1 MKIDRMNPRGFF
13 KRRYDVV
20 AGGSLLATLRTPE
33 SRSEFE
39 LDGTA
44 YGIQREPGWGDFVLS
59 SSDGELGRATKHSAL
74 TSTFT
79 VRFDEAEYTLVSP
92 GLKSSF
98 ELRKGDAAV
107 GSIRAAGFWAIRG
120 EVDLPDELSAPRQ
133 LFVLWLVAIM
143 WVRAEETAA
152 VSTV

>member
-1 MKIDRMNPRGFF
+1 MKIDQMIPRGFF

-20 AGGSLLATLRTPE
+20 AGGSPLATLRTHE
-33 SRSEFE
+33 SRSEFV
-39 LDGTA
+39 LGGTT
-44 YGIQREPGWGDFVLS
+44 YGIQREPGWGDFVI
-59 SSDGELGRATKHSAL
+59 SSDEGEIGRATKHSAL

-79 VRFDEAEYTLVSP
+79 VTFDDTEYTLVSP

-98 ELRKGDAAV
+98 ELRTGEATVGAV
-107 GSIRAAGFWAIRG
+107 RAGGFWAIRG
-120 EVDLPDELSAPRQ
+120 EVDLPDELSTARQ